1 MTFRFG
7 GYQGPASIHNRAAQT
22 FGAALSRRL
31 GPSAAFEL
39 VGNVLDLGRNSSELP
54 AMVEQGELDFCY
66 ISSVQFARL
75 VPELQILELPFVIR
89 DRPTILRALAGP
101 LGARLTRRMRE
112 ATPFRVLGFW
122 DNGFRHVSAVKPLR
136 TPADCRGL
144 TIRTQ
149 VSELHVAC
157 FRLLGFEPLPVDVKV
172 FVDEIATGKYQ
183 AQDNPLTNTY
193 NFGVHRYH
201 PYITLSSHLWGAALF
216 ICREAVY
223 AEWPADVRAAV
234 DAAAREANAEQHRLA
249 AAEDEEVARRFP
261 PSTELITLSAAE
273 QQAFVAAVEPLIA
286 EYRARLG
293 DDLFREL
300 A

>member
-66 ISSVQFARL
+66 ISSVQFTRL

-101 LGARLTRRMRE
+101 LGARFTRRMRE
-112 ATPFRVLGFW
+112 ATPFRVLGYW

-172 FVDEIATGKYQ
+172 FVDEIDRQVSGAGQ
-183 AQDNPLTNTY
+183 SAHQHLQLRRASLSPVHHAQQPSVGR
-193 NFGVHRYH
+193 GVV
-201 PYITLSSHLWGAALF
+201 HLPRGGL
-216 ICREAVY
+216 CG
-223 AEWPADVRAAV
+223 
-234 DAAAREANAEQHRLA
+234 
-249 AAEDEEVARRFP
+249 VARG
-261 PSTELITLSAAE
+261 
-273 QQAFVAAVEPLIA
+273 
-286 EYRARLG
+286 RARRG
-293 DDLFREL
+293 GCGG